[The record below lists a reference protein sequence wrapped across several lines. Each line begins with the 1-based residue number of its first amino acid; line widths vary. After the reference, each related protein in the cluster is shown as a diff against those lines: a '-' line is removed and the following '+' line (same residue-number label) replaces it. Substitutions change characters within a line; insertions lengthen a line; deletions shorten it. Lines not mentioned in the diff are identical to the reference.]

1 MTMFFYRI
9 IEFSVYGTIWLLLYF
24 LITTLT
30 RKQNGTRWQYFVTIC
45 IAVHL
50 LIPVHIQW
58 ISLDIP
64 FLQTVEQRIAG
75 KTDTIE
81 QQPIEPSNQKTQTS
95 AEKQNSRTLLH
106 NPANKPT
113 MADSLTDTGSV
124 TIPTVENTKDDTKKT
139 ATTKLNSLLT
149 IAEIIWLLGMFLFFG
164 RIGISYLVFCKQAK
178 RWSLPADNVA
188 HQILQQVQH
197 QYGICR
203 KIRLQ
208 RNNKINSPMLYG
220 IIKPS
225 ILLPDEKYSPQEY
238 QYIFRHELSHYR
250 HGDIGIKYLFTICR
264 GVYWFHP
271 LVQRMCRQADTQMEL
286 LCDESVISEQNTEE
300 KQAYCMIILRHMSNH
315 LSIVPLTTNF
325 YGGKKYMKKRFQNI
339 MNTSK
344 RKTGLAT
351 IVIAAM
357 LALILMGVKWSALP
371 VSANQNG
378 KTETA
383 KIPAEKIKLRDRT
396 IAIIGVDQQE
406 YADAILLV
414 HVDAAAKQISV
425 ENIPRD
431 LLVDFKTLEAS
442 LPIEQNDNQTEK
454 EKLYKCHLSYGYG
467 TLVGAMERLFDI
479 NIDSHIVLD
488 YATVYKLI
496 DTVGGVEI
504 TVTKKEADYLN
515 QSNYIANKKNRTISA
530 GKQRL
535 NGEQAVGYM
544 RIRSTEAGGAMVN
557 GKKSTQVDIFGRAE
571 RCNNVLFGLLE
582 QVQQKKPDWTD
593 LFSLLIQG
601 KQIEE
606 TDIPKGE
613 LLALAGGVVSQ
624 DINVALSTER
634 TADDYIT
641 EYDSKLGP
649 YLRLEESRNTK

>member
-30 RKQNGTRWQYFVTIC
+30 RRQNGTRWQYFVTIC
-45 IAVHL
+45 IAIHL

-64 FLQTVEQRIAG
+64 FLQNAEQRITE
-75 KTDTIE
+75 KTGNIE
-81 QQPIEPSNQKTQTS
+81 QQSIELSNEKTQPL
-95 AEKQNSRTLLH
+95 AENQNSRTLLN

-113 MADSLTDTGSV
+113 VGTVTDRESV
-124 TIPTVENTKDDTKKT
+124 PMHTVEHTKNDTKKIT
-139 ATTKLNSLLT
+139 TTKLHSLLT

-164 RIGISYLVFCKQAK
+164 RIGISYLVFRKQAK
-178 RWSLPADNVA
+178 RWSLPADNMA
-188 HQILQQVQH
+188 QQILQQVQQ
-197 QYGICR
+197 QYGIRR

-225 ILLPDEKYSPQEY
+225 ILLPDEKYSPQES

-250 HGDIGIKYLFTICR
+250 HGDIWIKYLFTICR

-300 KQAYCMIILRHMSNH
+300 KQAYCMMILRHMSNY

-344 RKTGLAT
+344 RKTGLAA
-351 IVIAAM
+351 VLIAAI
-357 LALILMGVKWSALP
+357 LALILMGVKWSTLP
-371 VSANQNG
+371 VSANRNN
-378 KTETA
+378 KTEASKT
-383 KIPAEKIKLRDRT
+383 PSEKNKLRDRT
-396 IAIIGVDQQE
+396 IALIGVDQQE

-414 HVDAAAKQISV
+414 HVDAATKQISV

-442 LPIEQNDNQTEK
+442 LPTEQYEKPAEK

-496 DTVGGVEI
+496 DAVGGVEI
-504 TVTKKEADYLN
+504 TVTQKEADYLN
-515 QSNYIANKKNRTISA
+515 QSNYITNKKNRILSA

-544 RIRSTEAGGAMVN
+544 RIRSTEAGSAMVN
-557 GKKSTQVDIFGRAE
+557 GKKSTQMGIFGRAE
-571 RCNNVLFGLLE
+571 RCNNVLFALLE

-606 TDIPKGE
+606 TDIPKCE
-613 LLALAGGVVSQ
+613 LLALADGVISH
-624 DINVALSTER
+624 DINVVLSTER
-634 TADDYIT
+634 TVDDYIT

-649 YLRLEESRNTK
+649 YLRLEEPGNTK

>member
-24 LITTLT
+24 LITTLS

-45 IAVHL
+45 IAIHL

-64 FLQTVEQRIAG
+64 FLQNAEQRITEKTG
-75 KTDTIE
+75 KIE
-81 QQPIEPSNQKTQTS
+81 QQSIELSNQKTQAM
-95 AEKQNSRTLLH
+95 AEKNDSNTLVN
-106 NPANKPT
+106 NPAGKP
-113 MADSLTDTGSV
+113 MAADTLTDTESITMPNV
-124 TIPTVENTKDDTKKT
+124 KNTKDDTKKT
-139 ATTKLNSLLT
+139 ATTKLYSLLT
-149 IAEIIWLLGMFLFFG
+149 IAEIIWLLGMCLFFG
-164 RIGISYLVFCKQAK
+164 RIGISYLVFRKQAK
-178 RWSLPADNVA
+178 RWSLPADNMA
-188 HQILQQVQH
+188 QQILQQVQK
-197 QYGICR
+197 QYGIRR

-250 HGDIGIKYLFTICR
+250 HGDIWIKYLFTICR

-286 LCDESVISEQNTEE
+286 LCDESVISQQNTEE
-300 KQAYCMIILRHMSNH
+300 KQAYCMMILRHMSNH

-344 RKTGLAT
+344 RKTGLAA
-351 IVIAAM
+351 ILIAAM
-357 LALILMGVKWSALP
+357 LALILMGVKWSTLP
-371 VSANQNG
+371 VSANRNN
-378 KTETA
+378 KTEASKTSS
-383 KIPAEKIKLRDRT
+383 EKNKLRDRT
-396 IAIIGVDQQE
+396 IAVIGVDQQE

-431 LLVDFKTLEAS
+431 LLVDFKTLEAGLS
-442 LPIEQNDNQTEK
+442 PEQYDNQMEK

-496 DTVGGVEI
+496 DAVGGVEI
-504 TVTKKEADYLN
+504 TVTQKEADYLN
-515 QSNYIANKKNRTISA
+515 QSNYITNKKNRTISA

-544 RIRSTEAGGAMVN
+544 RIRSTEAGSAMVN
-557 GKKSTQVDIFGRAE
+557 GKKSTQVGIFGRAE

-593 LFSLLIQG
+593 LFSLLIQE

-613 LLALAGGVVSQ
+613 LLALADGVISRN
-624 DINVALSTER
+624 INVVLSTER
-634 TADDYIT
+634 SADDYIT

-649 YLRLEESRNTK
+649 YLRLEEPGNTK